1 MSDQLIIERG
11 DANEALDLSK
21 AQQVLATLCK
31 HYPLHPWQV
40 SFQGRV
46 IVVRHAYISD
56 VVRRELSRDGFGF
69 VLKHGDSYSASHLAR
84 NAVTAGGTLLE
95 AFGYPRGAWDGRE
108 PIVPATF
115 KPRRPETFN

>member
-1 MSDQLIIERG
+1 MTEIIVEGG
-11 DANEALDLSK
+11 DKDEILDLAK
-21 AQQVLATLCK
+21 AKEVLETLCSK
-31 HYPLHPWQV
+31 YPLHPWLV

-46 IVVRHAYISD
+46 LVVRHTAISD

-69 VLKHGDSYSASHLAR
+69 VLKHLDSYSASELSH
-84 NAVTAGGTLLE
+84 NAMIAGGELLE

-108 PIVPATF
+108 PVIPSTF